1 MWAEKAR
8 KPRLMAA
15 IPGSEQSRPEPD
27 LGGYV
32 KPANLKANRRD
43 RRFARNQ
50 KGKRKVVVVIRGRSG
65 NSVPAV
71 FKY

>member
-1 MWAEKAR
+1 
-8 KPRLMAA
+8 MAA

-27 LGGYV
+27 LGGHV
-32 KPANLKANRRD
+32 KSTNLKANRRD

-50 KGKRKVVVVIRGRSG
+50 KGKQKVVVVIRERSG

>member
-1 MWAEKAR
+1 VSKVD
-8 KPRLMAA
+8 LSLISAA
-15 IPGSEQSRPEPD
+15 TSEPT
-27 LGGYV
+27 
-32 KPANLKANRRD
+32 NLKANRRD

-50 KGKRKVVVVIRGRSG
+50 KGKRKVVVVIRERSG

>member
-1 MWAEKAR
+1 MS
-8 KPRLMAA
+8 A

-71 FKY
+71 VKY